1 MLSMEIAKYL
11 QERQYKEPNKSMK
24 GLSDLLDSDLVKVQ
38 ATVNSGDEA
47 IQLAGDLLMHRG
59 LIRQEQIDTMIDL
72 NQKHHGYTV
81 IDEGVAF
88 PHLLTDVV
96 DVPCISLVTLEHE
109 VPMHEGG
116 RSVSIIIM
124 LISNDDTS
132 HIAIIE
138 DIIELLNDPQKK
150 KKIREA
156 KCAKDIRDVINP
168 I

>member
-1 MLSMEIAKYL
+1 MYQS
-11 QERQYKEPNKSMK
+11 
-24 GLSDLLDSDLVKVQ
+24 
-38 ATVNSGDEA
+38 
-47 IQLAGDLLMHRG
+47 
-59 LIRQEQIDTMIDL
+59 
-72 NQKHHGYTV
+72 
-81 IDEGVAF
+81 
-88 PHLLTDVV
+88 
-96 DVPCISLVTLEHE
+96 
-109 VPMHEGG
+109 G

>member
-1 MLSMEIAKYL
+1 
-11 QERQYKEPNKSMK
+11 
-24 GLSDLLDSDLVKVQ
+24 
-38 ATVNSGDEA
+38 
-47 IQLAGDLLMHRG
+47 
-59 LIRQEQIDTMIDL
+59 MIDL
-72 NQKHHGYTV
+72 NQKYHGYTV

-88 PHLLTDVV
+88 PHLLTDAV
-96 DVPCISLVTLEHE
+96 DAPCISLVTLEQE

-116 RSVSIIIM
+116 RNVSIIIM